1 MKKTLFLLTS
11 LLIAGVLSAQSV
23 AMKTGDDFV
32 QKLSFPAA
40 INAYENVLAKDS
52 LNEEALHKIA
62 DCHFLIGNW
71 KEANG
76 YYTSLNNIG
85 GLTANEKYN
94 YAQTLKVTGDNEEAN
109 KMLAQFAKQS
119 PNDTRAKEYVKATEK
134 GLKFKETKTRVNI
147 SLAPINTRES
157 DLCAVNNHGITY
169 YATSG
174 NARNG
179 VKRIHDFNN
188 APFLDIFAT
197 KDSLLANSGNGANHV
212 AISKEINSKYHD
224 GPACVNNEGSVMYFT
239 RNSLSKKGLG
249 KDSKGTN
256 QLKIYSVLMNG
267 NSEPFELPF
276 NSDEYSCGH
285 PSISADGKWI
295 YFTSNMPGSI
305 GGTDIWRASIQGD
318 SFGTPENLGTTVN
331 TEGNEMFPFI
341 HEDGTLYFASNGHLG
356 IGGLDLFGCE
366 NAGNAFLSPVNLGTK
381 FNTAWDDFAFSTNKS
396 YSFGYL
402 TSNRPHDDNS
412 NWSDDI
418 YVLEMGGPLFEKK
431 NVQGII
437 KDDSNGEP
445 LANVVVTMKDND
457 GKQIAQ
463 YTTDDKGNYS
473 FPISSE
479 SSYVLVLECP
489 EYKSKEISFSDEE
502 VDGSNRVIKDASL
515 IPDLI
520 QNKLVVVVKDAK
532 TGELLPA
539 TVAFKSADEKSV
551 ILNKGTDIAPDYT
564 YDLKATKMGQA
575 YSYTVIVEKEG
586 YLPMQKTLEG
596 KWGKN
601 RTITSNVELSKFLI
615 GQDLGSMVDVKP
627 IYFDKNSSDIRE
639 DASIELN
646 KIVEVMKL
654 NPTLEIE
661 LGSHTDC
668 RASKEYNQSLS
679 QRRAVSSK
687 EYIVQKGIDAKRIK
701 GKGYGESKLVNQC
714 ECEGNAPAPV
724 CSEEEHQANRRTVFT
739 ITKI

>member
-1 MKKTLFLLTS
+1 MKKILFLITS
-11 LLIAGVLSAQSV
+11 LLIAGMLSAQSV
-23 AMKTGDDFV
+23 AMKTGDDFM
-32 QKLSFPAA
+32 QKLSYPAA
-40 INAYENVLAKDS
+40 IRAYENVLAKDS

-62 DCHFLIGNW
+62 ECNYIIGNW
-71 KEANG
+71 KAANG

-109 KMLAQFAKQS
+109 KMLVQFAKQAPDDS
-119 PNDTRAKEYVKATEK
+119 RAKEYLKATEK
-134 GLKFKETKTRVNI
+134 GLKFKELKTRVNI

-157 DLCAVNNHGITY
+157 DICAIANHGVTY

-174 NARNG
+174 KAKKG

-188 APFLDIFAT
+188 EPFLDIFAT
-197 KDSLLANSGNGANHV
+197 KDSLLSKTSNGTDHV
-212 AISKEINSKYHD
+212 FISTEINSNYHD
-224 GPACVNNEGSVMYFT
+224 GPACINNEGSVMYFT

-256 QLKIYSVLMNG
+256 QLKIYSILRNG
-267 NSEPFELPF
+267 NSQAMELPF

-285 PSISADGKWI
+285 PSISSDGKWM
-295 YFTSNMPGSI
+295 YFTSNMPGGL

-318 SFGTPENLGTTVN
+318 TFGSPENLGAIIN

-341 HEDGTLYFASNGHLG
+341 HDDGTLYFASNGHLG
-356 IGGLDLFGCE
+356 IGGLDLFGSE
-366 NAGNAFLSPVNLGTK
+366 SAGTTFLNPVNLGTK
-381 FNTAWDDFAFSTNKS
+381 FNTAWDDFAFTANKP
-396 YSFGYL
+396 YSFGYF
-402 TSNRPHDDNS
+402 TSNRPHDDGTD
-412 NWSDDI
+412 WSDDI

-437 KDDSNGEP
+437 KDDSDGQP
-445 LANVVVTMKDND
+445 LANVVVTMKDGE

-479 SSYVLVLECP
+479 SSYTLTFECP
-489 EYKSKEISFSDEE
+489 EYKSKEITFSDDE
-502 VDGSNRVIKDASL
+502 VDGSNRVIKDATLLPNL
-515 IPDLI
+515 IT
-520 QNKLVVVVKDAK
+520 NKLVVNVKDAK
-532 TGELLPA
+532 TGELLAA

-551 ILNKGTDIAPDYT
+551 ILNKGSDTAPDYT
-564 YDLKATKMGQA
+564 YDLKPSKMGQA

-586 YLPMQKTLEG
+586 FLPKQTTLTG
-596 KWGKN
+596 KWGKS
-601 RTITSNVELSKFLI
+601 RTITANIELSKFLV
-615 GQDLGSMVDVKP
+615 GQDLGAMVDVKP

-639 DASIELN
+639 DAAIELN

-679 QRRAVSSK
+679 QRRAASSK
-687 EYIVQKGIDAKRIK
+687 DYIVQKGIDPKRIK
-701 GKGYGESKLVNQC
+701 GKGYGEFKLVNIC
-714 ECEGNAPAPV
+714 ECEPNIDSPV
-724 CSEEEHQANRRTVFT
+724 CTEEEHQANRRTVFT